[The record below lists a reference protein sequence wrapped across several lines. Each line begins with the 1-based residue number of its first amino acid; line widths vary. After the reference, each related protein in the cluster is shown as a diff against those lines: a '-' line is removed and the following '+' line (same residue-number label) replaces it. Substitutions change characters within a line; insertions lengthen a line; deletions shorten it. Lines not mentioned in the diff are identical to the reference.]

1 MKWTKKSWILIKIF
15 IFFQIQIFTCPY
27 LSNTRVRQNLTQI
40 HFRLGLGAE
49 SITNVRT
56 LCRVTHIT
64 ALPKTSHYV
73 PVVELSQI
81 DPFFMAL

>member
-1 MKWTKKSWILIKIF
+1 MTIALKAKLDIDENLQKILSDF
-15 IFFQIQIFTCPY
+15 NFH
-27 LSNTRVRQNLTQI
+27 LSNIRVRQNLTQI
-40 HFRLGLGAE
+40 HFRLGLVSE
-49 SITNVRT
+49 SIINLRT

-64 ALPKTSHYV
+64 ALPKTSHHV